1 MVTGVEGV
9 LGKFLK
15 TEVFGKDGQQA
26 FLYELQDGFF
36 TPNASPPERCP
47 YGQNIQST
55 KAQHINTFSHLL
67 FVHTISMVIPI
78 ILLKFAANKMLYRYE
93 NHTHHRCG
101 IGLEP
106 DRLLAEEKSV

>member
-47 YGQNIQST
+47 YG
-55 KAQHINTFSHLL
+55 
-67 FVHTISMVIPI
+67 
-78 ILLKFAANKMLYRYE
+78 
-93 NHTHHRCG
+93 
-101 IGLEP
+101 
-106 DRLLAEEKSV
+106 